1 MITVFIY
8 FLLME
13 FEEYLEK
20 KKEIQK
26 ELLLYIDDQT
36 SVEENFQNFCVILEN
51 QRIQGSSSQL
61 SELLHLISK
70 ISNNHHRSPN
80 FFTKIEQILHILK
93 ESITSKKSN
102 SQLFNIFKGN
112 KRILLFLIENKYLTI
127 DKYISKQIT
136 NDFGY
141 CFYFFPEIR
150 SLIDDHS
157 IRKIER
163 KMQEIGITDPDDFEA
178 RRKEGDNECEIA
190 QIIRNDSVDEFVSFV
205 KNTNFSLTSQIKPSM
220 FETNL
225 FLIDK
230 SFSLIE
236 YSAFCN
242 SINIFN
248 YLCGNQAV
256 LTPSLWLYAIHGNS
270 LEIIQL
276 LEKNNVVL
284 KDKLLIN
291 CVAESI
297 KCHHNEIA
305 QYLIQNKKNEFDQ
318 NVCHLAAIES
328 FNFVFISNNLNNIF
342 ALYKLCE
349 YCYAS
354 IVEILLNASD
364 LNPNVRIIS
373 SQLFFLNT
381 ITNSIILI
389 TFFLM
394 FFLMGFQII

>member
-1 MITVFIY
+1 
-8 FLLME
+8 ME

-36 SVEENFQNFCVILEN
+36 SVEENFQNFCVNLEI

-93 ESITSKKSN
+93 ESITSKISN

-136 NDFGY
+136 NDFDY

-248 YLCGNQAV
+248 YLCGNPAV

-328 FNFVFISNNLNNIF
+328 FNFVYISNNLNNIF
-342 ALYKLCE
+342 AFYKLCE

-354 IVEILLNASD
+354 LVEILLNASD

-373 SQLFFLNT
+373 SQSF
-381 ITNSIILI
+381 
-389 TFFLM
+389 
-394 FFLMGFQII
+394 